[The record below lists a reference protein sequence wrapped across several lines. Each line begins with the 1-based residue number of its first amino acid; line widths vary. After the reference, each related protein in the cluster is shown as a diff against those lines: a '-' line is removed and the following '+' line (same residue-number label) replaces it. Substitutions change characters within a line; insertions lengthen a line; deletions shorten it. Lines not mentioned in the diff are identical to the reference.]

1 MQDFLATTPGLSAFV
16 AREYGSGIKN
26 DYYELRKE
34 VDKAVNTFNNMRK
47 TGRTEEAREFYE
59 EKKDL
64 ISVKSQ
70 VNAIERQLTKLR
82 NQEKVIYAAPASKM
96 TAEQKGEAIEKIRQT
111 EQRMLKNV
119 GELRARAGF

>member
-1 MQDFLATTPGLSAFV
+1 
-16 AREYGSGIKN
+16 
-26 DYYELRKE
+26 
-34 VDKAVNTFNNMRK
+34 MRK
-47 TGRTEEAREFYE
+47 TGRAEEAKEFYE